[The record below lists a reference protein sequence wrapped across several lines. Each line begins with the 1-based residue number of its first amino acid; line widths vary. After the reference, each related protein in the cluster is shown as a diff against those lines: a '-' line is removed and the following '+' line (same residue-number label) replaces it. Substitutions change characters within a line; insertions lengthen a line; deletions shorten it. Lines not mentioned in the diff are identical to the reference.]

1 MRGIMDSLVIAKRDL
16 IRALRQRSQ
25 LYGALVRPLL
35 WLFLLGTGLR
45 NGFTGLP
52 LGVNLQQYT
61 FPGIM
66 AMNILFSGVMSG
78 ASIIWDREFGFL
90 KEVMIAPVSKE
101 AIIGGKVLS
110 GTMNATFQGLIVL
123 ALYPFLNLSLSLGQL
138 GLIIMSVVIFALA
151 ATSVGVLLASKIN
164 SIEGF
169 GTIQNFLV
177 MPLFFLS
184 GAMYPATNIPD
195 WLRYLVYLNPFTYGV
210 ELLRGVVLN
219 FTGDFFVNLAA
230 LILFILVIVMITI
243 HFFHREDKGVMI
255 KPVQIPPSL
264 GKGSLFGRK
273 TTKAVDTE
281 AREKTGMAAP
291 QPQGISQ

>member
-1 MRGIMDSLVIAKRDL
+1 MSWVMDSLVIAKRDL
-16 IRALRQRSQ
+16 IRAFRQKSQ
-25 LYGALVRPLL
+25 LCGAIVRPLL

-90 KEVMIAPVSKE
+90 KEIMIAPVSRG

-110 GTMNATFQGLIVL
+110 GTMIASFQGLVVL
-123 ALYPFLNLSLSLGQL
+123 ALFPFLNLSLSWGQL
-138 GLIIMSVVIFALA
+138 GLIMLTIIILASA
-151 ATSVGVLLASKIN
+151 ATSLGVLLASKMN

-184 GAMYPATNIPD
+184 GAMYPATNIPE

-210 ELLRGVVLN
+210 ELLRGVILN
-219 FTGDFFVNLAA
+219 FIGDFLVNLVA
-230 LILFILVIVMITI
+230 LMLFILVILTVTI
-243 HFFHREDKGVMI
+243 HFFSREEKGVVM
-255 KPVQIPPSL
+255 SL
-264 GKGSLFGRK
+264 RD
-273 TTKAVDTE
+273 AE
-281 AREKTGMAAP
+281 ARRKEGKSLEMTNPKGVVEKART
-291 QPQGISQ
+291 